1 MKLTNTIYG
10 IAAALLLAGCSD
22 KMNYKEYSNYDADYV
37 KRTFGDV
44 GGLISD
50 IYLGVDTDW
59 GNYSG
64 AMLSS
69 ASDESQYAYSGNTVE
84 NFYNGAW
91 SPSTPMS
98 SMWTSCYE
106 SIAKCN
112 RYLAEFTGLTFPEL
126 VLLPDYAQE
135 MYRYNNYQYEV
146 RFMRAYFFFNLVRQY
161 GAIPMPLEGMD
172 TDEINTLSRT
182 PAQDVFD
189 FIISECA
196 AIQDSIIAD
205 YENLG
210 DMALNEPSETGR
222 VDKVTVLALK
232 ARASLYAASPL
243 FNTTGD
249 QSLWYR
255 AATANKELL
264 DACEEKGMSLVED
277 YSSLWT
283 ALSYTDARDELIFG
297 RRANTTTNSFE
308 RYNFPV
314 GLENCSGGN
323 CPTQTLVD
331 AYEMQ
336 ATGLRPDE
344 AGSGY
349 DENDPYTGRDPR
361 LALTIAVNGEVNW
374 PTWNTTPLQTYQN
387 GANGEP
393 LSGGTPTGYYLKKYC
408 QGSLI
413 TATTGSSTAYHT
425 WITFRLGEFYL
436 NYAEAVFRYLGSPY
450 ATSSEF
456 PMSAAEAV
464 NMTRARSEMPDVPLT
479 LTNDEFWEKYENER
493 MVELA
498 FENHRFWDVRR
509 WREGDEHFSSIDQM
523 KITLN
528 SDGSFTYT
536 RQTVSRQWDD
546 KMYLFPIPQTE
557 IAKNPNLTQNEGW

>member
-161 GAIPMPLEGMD
+161 GAVPMPLEGMD

-464 NMTRARSEMPDVPLT
+464 NMTRARAEMPDVPLT

>member
-464 NMTRARSEMPDVPLT
+464 NMTRARAEMPDVPLT

>member
-10 IAAALLLAGCSD
+10 IAAVLLLAGCSD
-22 KMNYKEYSNYDADYV
+22 KMNYKEYTNYDAEYV

-69 ASDESQYAYSGNTVE
+69 ASDESQYAYSGNDIE
-84 NFYNGAW
+84 DFYNGSW
-91 SPSTPMS
+91 SASNPMN

-112 RYLAEFTGLTFPEL
+112 RYLEEFTGLTFPEL
-126 VLLPDYAQE
+126 EQLADYNAE

-161 GAIPMPLEGMD
+161 GAIPFPQEGMT
-172 TDEINTLSRT
+172 TDEKNTLSRT
-182 PAQDVFD
+182 PAQDMFD
-189 FIISECA
+189 FIISECE

-210 DMALNEPSETGR
+210 DMTLNEPSETGR

-243 FNTTGD
+243 FNTSDD
-249 QSLWYR
+249 QNLWYR
-255 AATANKELL
+255 AAKNNKELL

-283 ALSYTDARDELIFG
+283 ALSYTNARDELIFG

-308 RYNFPV
+308 KYNFPI

-344 AGSGY
+344 EGSGY

-361 LALTIAVNGEVNW
+361 FALTIAYNGTENW

-393 LSGGTPTGYYLKKYC
+393 LSGGTPTSYYLKKYC
-408 QGSLI
+408 QGDLY
-413 TATTGSSTAYHT
+413 TTTSGSSTAYHT

-450 ATSSEF
+450 ATDSEF
-456 PMSAAEAV
+456 TMSAAEAV
-464 NMTRARSEMPDVPLT
+464 NVTRTRAQMPNVPTT
-479 LTNDEFWEKYENER
+479 LTNDEFWEKYQNER

-528 SDGSFTYT
+528 SDGSYTYT
-536 RQTVSRQWDD
+536 RQTVSRQWDE
-546 KMYLFPIPQTE
+546 KMYFFPIPQTE